1 MMRQHPSG
9 ACTQLRAWKL
19 CISASH
25 SGTDHLHPHIH
36 QWSCCTLN
44 IGCRRARA
52 GSAHTLRDVALD
64 VRTGGN
70 PASQDA
76 SAETLVVPSVPI
88 LSRFLRKPASDASDQ
103 KIKRRYLEPWYVF
116 NILICHSSD
125 DTLFC
130 PSVMPPPAVA
140 TLVISILLFAVTRA
154 SL

>member
-1 MMRQHPSG
+1 MTPS
-9 ACTQLRAWKL
+9 
-19 CISASH
+19 ISASH

-103 KIKRRYLEPWYVF
+103 KIKRRYLEP
-116 NILICHSSD
+116 C
-125 DTLFC
+125 
-130 PSVMPPPAVA
+130 VMPPPAVA

-154 SL
+154 SFVMLSRSD